1 MIGDPAAVDDFRRY
15 LVSLVGSWESAAVPH
30 AGAVVA
36 RGEGFVAARFPYPV
50 LNNAIV
56 TKPTALDAIRN
67 VYAGVDEYAVWSEF
81 ADRHLAEVLATDGF
95 RRDVTTRPMLCHL
108 ANADVDDVEAGSVI
122 ADVDPGLIATL
133 NGVTAELVT
142 GVPGLRAYATTG
154 FESGLIVIPVGT
166 DANISFVATRPDARR
181 RGLAALVT
189 RTALRDAR
197 DRGFVT
203 ASLQATPMAEA
214 VYIRVGFRPV
224 GQWQEWLPA
233 APTT

>member
-1 MIGDPAAVDDFRRY
+1 VDDFRRY
-15 LVSLVGSWESAAVPH
+15 FASLVGSWESAAVPH
-30 AGAVVA
+30 ADAVVV
-36 RGEGFVAARFPYPV
+36 RGDGFVAARFPYPV
-50 LNNAIV
+50 LNNAIL

-81 ADRHLAEVLATDGF
+81 ADRRLAEILETEGF
-95 RRDVTTRPMLCHL
+95 RRDVRSRPMLCHL
-108 ANADVDDVEAGSVI
+108 ADTDVVDVDARLVI
-122 ADVDPGLIATL
+122 ADVDPGLIAKL
-133 NGVTAELVT
+133 NGVTAELVM

-154 FESGLIVIPVGT
+154 FESGLIVIPVGI

-203 ASLQATPMAEA
+203 ASLQATAMAESI
-214 VYIRVGFRPV
+214 YTRVGFRTV
-224 GQWQEWLPA
+224 GHWQEWVPA
-233 APTT
+233 APAT

>member
-1 MIGDPAAVDDFRRY
+1 VDDFRRY
-15 LVSLVGSWESAAVPH
+15 FASLVGSWESAAVPH
-30 AGAVVA
+30 ADAVVV
-36 RGEGFVAARFPYPV
+36 RGDGFVAARFPYPV
-50 LNNAIV
+50 LNNAIL
-56 TKPTALDAIRN
+56 TKPTGLDAIRN

-81 ADRHLAEVLATDGF
+81 ADRHLAEILETEGF

-108 ANADVDDVEAGSVI
+108 AETDVDDADTHVVI
-122 ADVDPGLIATL
+122 ADVDPGLIAEL

-154 FESGLIVIPVGT
+154 FESGLIVIPAGI

-203 ASLQATPMAEA
+203 ASLQATAMAESI
-214 VYIRVGFRPV
+214 YTRVGFRPV
-224 GQWQEWLPA
+224 GHWQEWVPA
-233 APTT
+233 TPAT